1 MVSWRN
7 QLKPYYPRKDQEN
20 ADDPAEI
27 HGLFKEQDTKDSSA
41 DNPYSGPDCIG
52 SPYWQSFQGSREEIK
67 ANDHAGDRKDAW
79 IKPRETFRIFQPYC
93 PGNFTKTSDEK
104 IDPFHFVPHNLLM

>member
-7 QLKPYYPRKDQEN
+7 QLEPYYPWEN
-20 ADDPAEI
+20 KTDTDKPAKI
-27 HGLFKEQDTKDSSA
+27 HGLFKEQDTQDSGA

-52 SPYWQSFQGSREEIK
+52 GPYWQSFQGSRQEIK

-79 IKPRETFRIFQPYC
+79 IKLRETFRIF
-93 PGNFTKTSDEK
+93 
-104 IDPFHFVPHNLLM
+104 